1 MRHMKAIAFAL
12 AAVMLASFAPVL
24 FAENADADADY
35 TFYRYTIKYYSTSTD
50 AMYLIWD
57 FADGTVLDGRWGR
70 RCT

>member
-35 TFYRYTIKYYSTSTD
+35 TFYRYKQIECSGAGKLIFEIYIK
-50 AMYLIWD
+50 
-57 FADGTVLDGRWGR
+57 
-70 RCT
+70 C